1 MEGVGEQAY
10 RTASFAPCK
19 KVCCLLLT
27 QSSSPM
33 SSSSL
38 HAASCFSSSVSQVV
52 VRGKS
57 GMMKKANKATK
68 TCAY

>member
-1 MEGVGEQAY
+1 MEVEGEQAY
-10 RTASFAPCK
+10 LTASFAPCK

-38 HAASCFSSSVSQVV
+38 HAASCFSSSLSQVV

-57 GMMKKANKATK
+57 GIMKKANKATK
-68 TCAY
+68 TCAN